1 MQNKSNLYED
11 IAELCLDDSTKVIRY
26 LKNQEKK
33 QRPYNL
39 AMLILTVISATGSV
53 IAAVAGIVTLLK

>member
-11 IAELCLDDSTKVIRY
+11 IAELCLDDSTKIIRY